1 MQSIDHE
8 LKIEKVAEAPN
19 GAMRLLLSDGS
30 EWVVG
35 IKSWNR
41 LNLSLEKI
49 LDVNVLSALEKESQ
63 YHLLR
68 TKALELLGIR
78 EHSRQELKRKL
89 IARFHNHE
97 PEIELCLKELQS
109 EDYLSDQRFT
119 QLFIESRLNNKRVG
133 PFKIIADLQQRGI
146 DRDTAHSIMEELAD
160 EEFWLSKIKDNLEE
174 LCKGNKKNNRQT
186 LGQKLFQR
194 GFAYEL
200 INQALNDLNFS
211 RY

>member
-35 IKSWNR
+35 VKSWNR

-49 LDVNVLSALEKESQ
+49 IDVNVLRALEKESQ

-133 PFKIIADLQQRGI
+133 PFKIVADLQQRGI
-146 DRDTAHSIMEELAD
+146 DRDTAHSIMDELAD

-174 LCKGNKKNNRQT
+174 LCKGNKKNNRQA

-200 INQALNDLNFS
+200 INQALNNLNFS

>member
-35 IKSWNR
+35 VKSWNR

-49 LDVNVLSALEKESQ
+49 LDINVLRVLEKESQ

-97 PEIELCLKELQS
+97 PEIERCLEELQS
-109 EDYLSDQRFT
+109 EDFLSDQRFT

-133 PFKIIADLQQRGI
+133 PFKIVADLQQRGI
-146 DRDTAHSIMEELAD
+146 DRDTAHSIMDELAD

-174 LCKGNKKNNRQT
+174 LCKGNKKKNRQA

>member
-30 EWVVG
+30 KWVVG
-35 IKSWNR
+35 VKSWNR

-49 LDVNVLSALEKESQ
+49 LDVNVLRALEKESH

-68 TKALELLGIR
+68 TKAHELLGIR

-89 IARFHNHE
+89 IARFHNYE
-97 PEIELCLKELQS
+97 SEIERCLEELQS

-119 QLFIESRLNNKRVG
+119 HLFIESRLNNKRVG
-133 PFKIIADLQQRGI
+133 PFKIVADLQQRGI
-146 DRDTAHSIMEELAD
+146 DRDTAHSIMNELAD

-174 LCKGNKKNNRQT
+174 LCKGNKKNNRQA

>member
-35 IKSWNR
+35 VKSWNR

-49 LDVNVLSALEKESQ
+49 LDVNVLRALEKESQ

-89 IARFHNHE
+89 IARFHNYE
-97 PEIELCLKELQS
+97 PEIERCLEELQS

-133 PFKIIADLQQRGI
+133 PFKIVADLQQRGI
-146 DRDTAHSIMEELAD
+146 DRDTAHSIMDELAD

-174 LCKGNKKNNRQT
+174 LCKGNKKNNRQA

>member
-1 MQSIDHE
+1 MQSDQTEI
-8 LKIEKVAEAPN
+8 KIERVGEASN
-19 GAMRLLLSDGS
+19 GGMSLFLSDGN
-30 EWVVG
+30 VVVLG
-35 IKSWNR
+35 AKSWNR
-41 LNLSLEKI
+41 LDLSLGKKLGNHEI
-49 LDVNVLSALEKESQ
+49 RALEKESN
-63 YHLLR
+63 YNLLR
-68 TKALELLGIR
+68 NKALELLALR

-89 IARFHNHE
+89 SARFQSHE
-97 PEIELCLKELQS
+97 SEIERCLEELQS

-133 PFKIIADLQQRGI
+133 PFKIVADLQQRGI
-146 DRDTAHSIMEELAD
+146 DRDTAHSMMEELAD

-174 LCKGNKKNNRQT
+174 LCKGNKKNNRQA

>member
-49 LDVNVLSALEKESQ
+49 IEVNVLRALEKESQ

-68 TKALELLGIR
+68 NKALELLGIR

-89 IARFHNHE
+89 INRFHNHE
-97 PEIELCLKELQS
+97 PEIELCLEELQS

-133 PFKIIADLQQRGI
+133 PFKIVADLQQRGI
-146 DRDTAHSIMEELAD
+146 DRDTAHSIMDELAD

-174 LCKGNKKNNRQT
+174 LCKGNKKNNRQA

>member
-49 LDVNVLSALEKESQ
+49 LDVNVLRALEKESQ

-78 EHSRQELKRKL
+78 EHSCQELKRKL
-89 IARFHNHE
+89 NSRFHKHE
-97 PEIELCLKELQS
+97 SEIELS
-109 EDYLSDQRFT
+109 
-119 QLFIESRLNNKRVG
+119 
-133 PFKIIADLQQRGI
+133 
-146 DRDTAHSIMEELAD
+146 
-160 EEFWLSKIKDNLEE
+160 
-174 LCKGNKKNNRQT
+174 
-186 LGQKLFQR
+186 
-194 GFAYEL
+194 L
-200 INQALNDLNFS
+200 IHI
-211 RY
+211 

>member
-49 LDVNVLSALEKESQ
+49 LDVNVLRALEKESQ

-78 EHSRQELKRKL
+78 EHSRLEFNRKL
-89 IARFHNHE
+89 SARFNNNKK
-97 PEIELCLKELQS
+97 EIERCLEELQS

-133 PFKIIADLQQRGI
+133 PFKIVADLQQRGI
-146 DRDTAHSIMEELAD
+146 DRDTAHSIMDELAD

-174 LCKGNKKNNRQT
+174 LCKGNKKNNRQA

-211 RY
+211 GY

>member
-35 IKSWNR
+35 VKSWNR
-41 LNLSLEKI
+41 LNLSLEKQEM
-49 LDVNVLSALEKESQ
+49 VAMPTSQ

-68 TKALELLGIR
+68 TKALELLGVR

-97 PEIELCLKELQS
+97 PEIERCLEELQS

-133 PFKIIADLQQRGI
+133 PFKIVADLQQRGI
-146 DRDTAHSIMEELAD
+146 DRDTAHSIMDELVD
-160 EEFWLSKIKDNLEE
+160 E
-174 LCKGNKKNNRQT
+174 
-186 LGQKLFQR
+186 
-194 GFAYEL
+194 
-200 INQALNDLNFS
+200 
-211 RY
+211 

>member
-30 EWVVG
+30 EWVLGV
-35 IKSWNR
+35 KSWNR

-49 LDVNVLSALEKESQ
+49 LDVNVLRALEKESQ

-68 TKALELLGIR
+68 TKALELIGIR

-97 PEIELCLKELQS
+97 PGIERCLEELQS

-133 PFKIIADLQQRGI
+133 PFKIVADLQQRGI
-146 DRDTAHSIMEELAD
+146 DRDTAHSIMDELAD

-174 LCKGNKKNNRQT
+174 LCKGNKKNNRQA

-200 INQALNDLNFS
+200 IKQALNDLNFS

>member
-49 LDVNVLSALEKESQ
+49 LDVNVLRALEKESQ

-89 IARFHNHE
+89 IGRFHNHE
-97 PEIELCLKELQS
+97 PEIERCLEELQS
-109 EDYLSDQRFT
+109 EDYLSDQRSPNYSSNLASTTSAWGLLKSWQTFNKE
-119 QLFIESRLNNKRVG
+119 ESTAIRLIRSWIN
-133 PFKIIADLQQRGI
+133 
-146 DRDTAHSIMEELAD
+146 
-160 EEFWLSKIKDNLEE
+160 W
-174 LCKGNKKNNRQT
+174 QT
-186 LGQKLFQR
+186 RNSG
-194 GFAYEL
+194 
-200 INQALNDLNFS
+200 
-211 RY
+211 

>member
-1 MQSIDHE
+1 MESIDHE

-49 LDVNVLSALEKESQ
+49 IDVNVLRVLEKESQ

-97 PEIELCLKELQS
+97 PEIERCLEELQS

-133 PFKIIADLQQRGI
+133 PFKIVADLQQRGI
-146 DRDTAHSIMEELAD
+146 DRDTAHSIMDELAD

-174 LCKGNKKNNRQT
+174 LCKGNKKNNRQA

>member
-35 IKSWNR
+35 VKSWNR

-49 LDVNVLSALEKESQ
+49 LDVNVLRALEKESQ

-133 PFKIIADLQQRGI
+133 PFKIVADLQQRGI
-146 DRDTAHSIMEELAD
+146 DRDTAHSIMDELAD

-174 LCKGNKKNNRQT
+174 LCKGNKKNNRQA

>member
-35 IKSWNR
+35 VKSWNR

-49 LDVNVLSALEKESQ
+49 LDVNVLRALEKESQ

-97 PEIELCLKELQS
+97 QEIERCLEELQS

-133 PFKIIADLQQRGI
+133 PFKIVADLQQRGI
-146 DRDTAHSIMEELAD
+146 DRDTAHSIMDELAD

-174 LCKGNKKNNRQT
+174 LCKGNKKNNRQA

>member
-35 IKSWNR
+35 VKSWNR

-49 LDVNVLSALEKESQ
+49 LEVNVLRALEKESQ

-133 PFKIIADLQQRGI
+133 PFKIVADLQQRGI
-146 DRDTAHSIMEELAD
+146 DRDTAQSIMDELAD

-174 LCKGNKKNNRQT
+174 LCKGNKKNNRQA

>member
-30 EWVVG
+30 VWVVG
-35 IKSWNR
+35 VKSWNR

-49 LDVNVLSALEKESQ
+49 LDVNVLRALEKESQ

-89 IARFHNHE
+89 FARFHNQE
-97 PEIELCLKELQS
+97 PEIERCLEELQS

-133 PFKIIADLQQRGI
+133 PFKIVADLQQRGI
-146 DRDTAHSIMEELAD
+146 DRDTAHSIMDELAD

-174 LCKGNKKNNRQT
+174 LCKGNKKNNRQA

>member
-49 LDVNVLSALEKESQ
+49 LDVNVLRALEKESQ

-97 PEIELCLKELQS
+97 PEIKRCLEELQS

-133 PFKIIADLQQRGI
+133 PFKIVADLQQRGI
-146 DRDTAHSIMEELAD
+146 DRDTAHSIMDELAD

-174 LCKGNKKNNRQT
+174 LCKGNKKNNRQA

>member
-35 IKSWNR
+35 VKSWNR

-49 LDVNVLSALEKESQ
+49 LDVNVLRALEKESQ

-133 PFKIIADLQQRGI
+133 PFKIVADLQQRGI
-146 DRDTAHSIMEELAD
+146 DRDTAHSIMDELAD
-160 EEFWLSKIKDNLEE
+160 EEFCLSKIKDNLEE
-174 LCKGNKKNNRQT
+174 LCKGNKKNNRQA

>member
-35 IKSWNR
+35 VKSWNR

-49 LDVNVLSALEKESQ
+49 LDVNVLRALEKESQ

-89 IARFHNHE
+89 IARFQKHE
-97 PEIELCLKELQS
+97 PEIERCLEELQS

-119 QLFIESRLNNKRVG
+119 QLFIESRLSKKRVG
-133 PFKIIADLQQRGI
+133 PFKIMADLQQRGI
-146 DRDTAHSIMEELAD
+146 DRDTAHSIMDGLAD

-174 LCKGNKKNNRQT
+174 LCKGNKKNNRQV

>member
-30 EWVVG
+30 EWVLGV
-35 IKSWNR
+35 KSWNR

-49 LDVNVLSALEKESQ
+49 LDVNVLRALEKESQ

-68 TKALELLGIR
+68 TKALKLLGIR

-146 DRDTAHSIMEELAD
+146 DRDTAHSILDELAD
-160 EEFWLSKIKDNLEE
+160 EEFWLSRIKDNLEE
-174 LCKGNKKNNRQT
+174 LCKGNKKNNRQA

>member
-8 LKIEKVAEAPN
+8 LKFEKVAEAPN

-35 IKSWNR
+35 VKSWNR

-49 LDVNVLSALEKESQ
+49 IDVNVLRALEKESQ

-97 PEIELCLKELQS
+97 PEIERCLEELQS
-109 EDYLSDQRFT
+109 EDFLSDQRFT
-119 QLFIESRLNNKRVG
+119 QLFIESRLINKRVG
-133 PFKIIADLQQRGI
+133 PFKIVADLQQRGI
-146 DRDTAHSIMEELAD
+146 DRDTAHSIMNELAD

-174 LCKGNKKNNRQT
+174 LCKGNKKNNRQA

-200 INQALNDLNFS
+200 INQALNDLNSS
-211 RY
+211 RF

>member
-1 MQSIDHE
+1 MQSINHE

-35 IKSWNR
+35 VKSWNR

-49 LDVNVLSALEKESQ
+49 LDVNVLRALEKESQ

-119 QLFIESRLNNKRVG
+119 QLFIESRINNKRVG
-133 PFKIIADLQQRGI
+133 PFKIVADLQQRGI
-146 DRDTAHSIMEELAD
+146 DRDTAHSIMDELAD

-174 LCKGNKKNNRQT
+174 LCKGNKKNNRQV
-186 LGQKLFQR
+186 LGQKLLQR

-200 INQALNDLNFS
+200 INQALNDLNFN

>member
-35 IKSWNR
+35 VKSWNR

-49 LDVNVLSALEKESQ
+49 LDVNVLRALEKESQ

-97 PEIELCLKELQS
+97 PEIELCLKELQT

-119 QLFIESRLNNKRVG
+119 KLFIESRLNNKRVG
-133 PFKIIADLQQRGI
+133 PFKIVADLQQRGI
-146 DRDTAHSIMEELAD
+146 DRDTAHSIMDELAD

-174 LCKGNKKNNRQT
+174 LCKGNKKNNRQA

>member
-19 GAMRLLLSDGS
+19 GVMRLLLSDGS

-35 IKSWNR
+35 VKSWNR

-49 LDVNVLSALEKESQ
+49 IDVKVLRALEKESQ

-68 TKALELLGIR
+68 TKALELLRIR

-133 PFKIIADLQQRGI
+133 PFKIVADLQQRGI
-146 DRDTAHSIMEELAD
+146 DRDTAHSIMDELAD

-174 LCKGNKKNNRQT
+174 LCKCNKKNNRQA

-200 INQALNDLNFS
+200 INQVLNDLNFG

>member
-1 MQSIDHE
+1 MQLINHE

-19 GAMRLLLSDGS
+19 GAMRLLLTDGS

-35 IKSWNR
+35 VKSWNR

-49 LDVNVLSALEKESQ
+49 LDVNVLRALEKESQ

-78 EHSRQELKRKL
+78 EHSCQELKRKL

-97 PEIELCLKELQS
+97 SEIERCLKELQS

-133 PFKIIADLQQRGI
+133 PFKIVADLQQRGI
-146 DRDTAHSIMEELAD
+146 DRDTAHSIMDELAD

-174 LCKGNKKNNRQT
+174 LCKGNKKNNRQA

>member
-30 EWVVG
+30 EWVLGV
-35 IKSWNR
+35 KSWNR

-49 LDVNVLSALEKESQ
+49 LDVNVLRALEKESQ

-89 IARFHNHE
+89 IARFYNHE
-97 PEIELCLKELQS
+97 PEIERCLEELQS

-133 PFKIIADLQQRGI
+133 PFKIVADLQQRGI
-146 DRDTAHSIMEELAD
+146 DRDTAHSIMDELAD

-174 LCKGNKKNNRQT
+174 LCKGNKKNNRQA

>member
-49 LDVNVLSALEKESQ
+49 IDVNVLRALEKESQ

-78 EHSRQELKRKL
+78 EHSCQELKRKL
-89 IARFHNHE
+89 FARFHNHE
-97 PEIELCLKELQS
+97 PEIERCLEELQS

-133 PFKIIADLQQRGI
+133 PFKIVADLQQRGI
-146 DRDTAHSIMEELAD
+146 DRDTAHSIMDELAD

-174 LCKGNKKNNRQT
+174 LCKGNKKNNRQA

>member
-35 IKSWNR
+35 VKSWNR

-49 LDVNVLSALEKESQ
+49 LDVNVLRALEKESQ

-89 IARFHNHE
+89 IARFHN
-97 PEIELCLKELQS
+97 
-109 EDYLSDQRFT
+109 LS
-119 QLFIESRLNNKRVG
+119 
-133 PFKIIADLQQRGI
+133 
-146 DRDTAHSIMEELAD
+146 
-160 EEFWLSKIKDNLEE
+160 
-174 LCKGNKKNNRQT
+174 
-186 LGQKLFQR
+186 
-194 GFAYEL
+194 L
-200 INQALNDLNFS
+200 IHI
-211 RY
+211 

>member
-30 EWVVG
+30 EWFVG
-35 IKSWNR
+35 VKSWNR

-49 LDVNVLSALEKESQ
+49 LDVNVLRALEKESQ

-97 PEIELCLKELQS
+97 PEIERCLKELQS

-119 QLFIESRLNNKRVG
+119 HLFIESRLNNKRVG
-133 PFKIIADLQQRGI
+133 PFKIVADLQQRGI
-146 DRDTAHSIMEELAD
+146 NRDTAHSIMDELAD

-174 LCKGNKKNNRQT
+174 LCKGNKKNNRQA

>member
-49 LDVNVLSALEKESQ
+49 LDVNVLRALEKESQ

-68 TKALELLGIR
+68 TKALGLLGIR

-97 PEIELCLKELQS
+97 PEIERCLEELQS

-174 LCKGNKKNNRQT
+174 LCKGNKKNNRQA

>member
-49 LDVNVLSALEKESQ
+49 LDVNVLRALEKESQ

-89 IARFHNHE
+89 IARLHNHE
-97 PEIELCLKELQS
+97 PEIERCLEELQS
-109 EDYLSDQRFT
+109 EDFLSDQRFT

-133 PFKIIADLQQRGI
+133 PFKIVADLQQRGI
-146 DRDTAHSIMEELAD
+146 DRDTAHSIMDELVD

-174 LCKGNKKNNRQT
+174 LCKGNKKNNRQA

-200 INQALNDLNFS
+200 INQALNDLNFNG
-211 RY
+211 Y

>member
-30 EWVVG
+30 EWIVG
-35 IKSWNR
+35 VKSWNR

-49 LDVNVLSALEKESQ
+49 LDVNVLRALEKESQ
-63 YHLLR
+63 YHLLH

-78 EHSRQELKRKL
+78 EHSCQELKRKL

-97 PEIELCLKELQS
+97 PEIERCLEELQS

-133 PFKIIADLQQRGI
+133 PFKIVADLQQRGI
-146 DRDTAHSIMEELAD
+146 DRDMAHSIMDELAD

-174 LCKGNKKNNRQT
+174 LCKGNKKNNRQA

-211 RY
+211 GY

>member
-35 IKSWNR
+35 VKSWNR

-49 LDVNVLSALEKESQ
+49 LDVNVLRALEKESQ

-89 IARFHNHE
+89 FARFHNHE
-97 PEIELCLKELQS
+97 PEIERCLEELQS

-119 QLFIESRLNNKRVG
+119 QLFIESRLNNKRMG
-133 PFKIIADLQQRGI
+133 PFKIVADLQQRGI
-146 DRDTAHSIMEELAD
+146 DRDMAHSIMDELAD

-174 LCKGNKKNNRQT
+174 LCKGNKKNNRQA

>member
-49 LDVNVLSALEKESQ
+49 LDVNVLRALEKESQ

-97 PEIELCLKELQS
+97 SEIELCLKELQS

-174 LCKGNKKNNRQT
+174 LCKGNKKINRQT

-200 INQALNDLNFS
+200 INQALNDLNFG

>member
-30 EWVVG
+30 EWVLGV
-35 IKSWNR
+35 KSWNR

-49 LDVNVLSALEKESQ
+49 LDENVLRALEKDSQ

-78 EHSRQELKRKL
+78 EHSCQELKRKL

-97 PEIELCLKELQS
+97 SEIERCLEELQS

-133 PFKIIADLQQRGI
+133 PFKIVADLQQRGI
-146 DRDTAHSIMEELAD
+146 DRDTAHSIMDELAD

-174 LCKGNKKNNRQT
+174 LCKGNKKNNRQA